1 MKLPHCYRARVS
13 AEKSPANRSSAAP
26 RTGGRV
32 RSQDA
37 HDAVLAAAAAL
48 LEEVGYQGITI
59 EGVAKRADVA
69 KSTIYRWWKSKPT
82 LVMDAYR
89 QTIERRMPTPDTGSV
104 AEDLAVFVTEL
115 YRVSEHP
122 LRVKALRGLMA
133 EAQLDAAFEE
143 PFRQWVESRRA
154 VVRHLLARGV
164 DRGELPAD
172 ADLDLATDQVFGT
185 FWYRLLVG
193 HAALDPAEAA
203 GHAAHVIDG
212 LRGGG
217 APS

>member
-1 MKLPHCYRARVS
+1 MS
-13 AEKSPANRSSAAP
+13 AENPPARRTAAP

-37 HDAVLAAAAAL
+37 HDAVLAAAAEL
-48 LEEVGYQGITI
+48 LEEVGYQGVTM
-59 EGVAKRADVA
+59 EGVARRADVA
-69 KSTIYRWWKSKPT
+69 KSTVYRWWKSRPT

-89 QTIERRMPTPDTGSV
+89 QTIEQRMPVPDEGRLT
-104 AEDLAVFVTEL
+104 EDLTAFVTAL
-115 YRVSEHP
+115 YGVTGHPRRV
-122 LRVKALRGLMA
+122 RALRGLMA
-133 EAQLDAAFEE
+133 EAQLDPAFEE

-154 VVRHLLARGV
+154 VVKELLTRGL
-164 DRGELPAD
+164 DRGELPAG
-172 ADLDLATDQVFGT
+172 ADLELATDQIFGT

-203 GHAAHVIDG
+203 HHVAHVVDG

-217 APS
+217 PSA